1 MTNARLIWFPI
12 PLVVAACMALSP
24 PEDQPGEEGRKNLEA
39 IRSILSSD
47 PYRSYRSSSPISDK
61 VQTMGTIT
69 TRSPETA
76 VWPPDWTT
84 AFFGSPSTD
93 QSLVERRLPYLVHP
107 SGRIAPSRSSAQ
119 DLKVIIPWKP
129 TRSPFIQPAEPF
141 HPVPP
146 YFHPAP
152 VGPMYPGTVRC
163 VPDFFGGQRCLTN

>member
-61 VQTMGTIT
+61 VQTMGT
-69 TRSPETA
+69 RSPETA

-84 AFFGSPSTD
+84 AFFGSPSAD